1 MKLVLAAAVV
11 LILAFLTAEHRW
23 RPAALGGAFLL
34 RVGFP
39 SVFSGTIFA
48 GLHVSTLLVLAYA
61 LVWPLAAPRSESNG
75 EKRLPQIPLLCHVA
89 LVTVAVG
96 TVMMSGSTATA
107 MYAATLTLNQLVG
120 PYIFCMLIYS
130 TSYRSQSLY
139 RDAGK
144 LFAVVCVAE
153 ALIAIAV
160 SSGTVAQPFQSSFA
174 TIDYWSSLG
183 TRQAATLDHPLF
195 LGMLLCAGLPML
207 AYFNSS
213 LVVFFSASI
222 MVTGIALTQSRI
234 AASLAAIGIIYLL
247 AFGIRSNIRRFGV
260 MAIGAVGFV
269 SALNLGIFKDLLG
282 RFADDQGSSLVR
294 TQSWQ
299 FFLDTWNDFLVVGVG
314 MEDSKGYF
322 LQNGFRASGESAAV
336 AYAVGIGI
344 PLTLLYFSLMVWMI
358 GYGIRKSGR
367 LTPASL
373 AALVAVISIQLFSS
387 ISTESAGGMVLWAAI
402 GISLASPR
410 SAPVSA
416 GLGAKRDR
424 IGGARTLHRNVPVA
438 TRPPAADASHHPA
451 GTGAGGFPRSR
462 GS

>member
-39 SVFSGTIFA
+39 SVFSGTNFA
-48 GLHVSTLLVLAYA
+48 GLHVSTLLVFAYA
-61 LVWPLAAPRSESNG
+61 LVWPLAAPRSESNR

-107 MYAATLTLNQLVG
+107 MYGATLTLNQLVA
-120 PYIFCMLIYS
+120 PYVFCMLIYS
-130 TSYRSQSLY
+130 ASFRSQSLY
-139 RDAGK
+139 SDAGK
-144 LFAVVCVAE
+144 FFAVVCVAE

-160 SSGTVAQPFQSSFA
+160 SSGILTQPFQSSFA
-174 TIDYWSSLG
+174 TVDYWSSLG

-213 LVVFFSASI
+213 LVVIFLASI
-222 MVTGIALTQSRI
+222 MVAGIALTQSRI
-234 AASLAAIGIIYLL
+234 AASLAAVGIIYLL
-247 AFGIRSNIRRFGV
+247 AFAIRSNIRRIGV
-260 MAIGAVGFV
+260 IAIGALGFV
-269 SALNLGIFKDLLG
+269 SALNFGIFKDLLG
-282 RFADDQGSSLVR
+282 RFADDKGSSLVR
-294 TQSWQ
+294 TQSWK
-299 FFLDTWNDFLVVGVG
+299 FFLDTWNDFGVVGVG

-322 LQNGFRASGESAAV
+322 LQHGFRASGESAAV

-344 PLTLLYFSLMVWMI
+344 PLALLYFSLMVWMI
-358 GYGIRKSGR
+358 GYGIRKSNR
-367 LTPASL
+367 LTPAS
-373 AALVAVISIQLFSS
+373 AAAIIAFISIQLFSS

-410 SAPVSA
+410 TAPVPA
-416 GLGAKRDR
+416 GPDAKRER
-424 IGGARTLHRNVPVA
+424 IRGAHTHRRKIPVA
-438 TRPPAADASHHPA
+438 VRSPASNAV
-451 GTGAGGFPRSR
+451 
-462 GS
+462 